1 MFLMRICLLSSGHN
15 PDDGRIYYKEARS
28 LTKKYSDVWIISP
41 FPGRI
46 PNKEEKVKFLTVPFS
61 HSWIRRLI
69 IMKEIYK
76 VALKLKADVYHCHEP
91 ESLIVAT
98 KLKKEL
104 GSKVI
109 FDSHEMYST
118 YIEGRVSDF
127 LCNIAVNAYKLYE
140 KRKVRQCDYVLGASW
155 AITEYFEKIVGSERT
170 ETILNCP
177 LPDIFGN
184 VLIREWGEETVVCH
198 EGHLSFARGLKTM
211 VKAIEIVSR
220 KHPVRFKII
229 GDVFGEEKRWL
240 ESYVTEHNLEK
251 IIERTGWLDYRDVG
265 TAFANCHIG
274 LLAFEKLP
282 NHVIAAPNKFFNY
295 IYFGLPV
302 VIPNH
307 CIGLKR
313 LIEEEKCGLSTNI
326 TSAESYAKAIS
337 YMIENRKETIQMG
350 LNAKKA
356 SLKKYSWIHMEM
368 KLFNV
373 YDQLEK
379 KIVILR

>member
-28 LTKKYSDVWIISP
+28 LTKQYSDVWIISP
-41 FPGRI
+41 FPQRI

-118 YIEGRVSDF
+118 YIEGRVPDF

-140 KRKVRQCDYVLGASW
+140 RNKVRQCDYVLGASW
-155 AITEYFEKIVGSERT
+155 AITEYFESFMGNDRI

-177 LPDIFGN
+177 LPDIFGE
-184 VLIREWGEETVVCH
+184 VPIREWDEETIVCH
-198 EGHLSFARGLKTM
+198 EGHLPFARGLKTM
-211 VKAIEIVSR
+211 VKAIEIVKR
-220 KHPVRFKII
+220 RHPVKFKII
-229 GDVFGEEKRWL
+229 GDVFGKEREWL
-240 ESYVTEHNLEK
+240 ESYIAQHNLNGV
-251 IIERTGWLDYRDVG
+251 ILRTGWLDYRDVG
-265 TAFANCHIG
+265 TALASCHIG
-274 LLAFEKLP
+274 LIAMQKLP
-282 NHVIAAPNKFFNY
+282 NNIVTSANKEFNY
-295 IYFGLPV
+295 MYYG
-302 VIPNH
+302 IPFVSPDF
-307 CIGLKR
+307 R
-313 LIEEEKCGLSTNI
+313 LSTNKLIAEEKCGFSANS
-326 TSAESYAKAIS
+326 TSAESYAEAIS
-337 YMIENRKETIQMG
+337 YMIENREETIQMG
-350 LNAKKA
+350 LNAKRA
-356 SLKKYSWIHMEM
+356 SLEKYSWSHMEM

-373 YDQLEK
+373 YEQIESK
-379 KIVILR
+379 LR